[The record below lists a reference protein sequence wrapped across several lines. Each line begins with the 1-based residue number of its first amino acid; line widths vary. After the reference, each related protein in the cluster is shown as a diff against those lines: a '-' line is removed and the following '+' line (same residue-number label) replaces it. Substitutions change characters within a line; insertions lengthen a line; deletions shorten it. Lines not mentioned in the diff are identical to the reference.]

1 MLVCCSYTCPVSL
14 SACQR
19 PMSELNMLVACLV
32 LNHDQTRMQ
41 LSPTSLLMICINKG
55 SHQSKASQNHC
66 DCDWSAA
73 GGRYLN
79 DVWVLSLDNLTWQL
93 VTTSAKPLPPV
104 GGGIFDEIESEV
116 STPLLGHKED
126 SSKPSS
132 SALPPSAG
140 HVLLAWG
147 SNLLCIGGHTKAGTY
162 SHLRKVFTGQD

>member
-1 MLVCCSYTCPVSL
+1 MQISPNFMLTFC
-14 SACQR
+14 
-19 PMSELNMLVACLV
+19 M
-32 LNHDQTRMQ
+32 
-41 LSPTSLLMICINKG
+41 NKG
-55 SHQSKASQNHC
+55 SHQSKTSQDHC
-66 DCDWSAA
+66 DCDWSTA

-93 VTTSAKPLPPV
+93 VATSAKPLPPV
-104 GGGIFDEIESEV
+104 GGGTFDEIEPVV
-116 STPLLGHKED
+116 STPLLGYKED

-132 SALPPSAG
+132 TSALPPSAG

>member
-1 MLVCCSYTCPVSL
+1 MTKQGCSCHQTLRSR
-14 SACQR
+14 SA
-19 PMSELNMLVACLV
+19 STKA
-32 LNHDQTRMQ
+32 HD
-41 LSPTSLLMICINKG
+41 
-55 SHQSKASQNHC
+55 KASQDHC
-66 DCDWSAA
+66 DCDWPTA

-104 GGGIFDEIESEV
+104 GGGTFDEIEAVV

-132 SALPPSAG
+132 TSALPPSAG

>member
-1 MLVCCSYTCPVSL
+1 
-14 SACQR
+14 
-19 PMSELNMLVACLV
+19 
-32 LNHDQTRMQ
+32 MQ
-41 LSPTSLLMICINKG
+41 LSPNSLLTFCRNKG
-55 SHQSKASQNHC
+55 SHKSKASQDHC
-66 DCDWSAA
+66 DCDWSIA

-104 GGGIFDEIESEV
+104 GGGTFDEIEPVV

-132 SALPPSAG
+132 TSALPPSAG